1 MCSATVTQ
9 KGQITIPLA
18 LRKKFGLKS
27 YGRARL
33 EPGDDFIKIYSQ
45 EDILDIA
52 GTFIPKKKKSII
64 KAREVFEKNVAF
76 FDR

>member
-1 MCSATVTQ
+1 MYSATVTQ

-45 EDILDIA
+45 EDILDMA
-52 GTFIPKKKKSII
+52 GTLIPKKKKSVM
-64 KAREVFEKNVAF
+64 KAREVFEKRYKRF
-76 FDR
+76 